1 MNYIKSSILDYNKL
15 QCQKNNLNR
24 KEIIIN
30 KDLTENYSIKQDDEI
45 MSAHWSIQAINLFCA
60 TAYYLDRN
68 NEKQMK
74 YYILCSDDLVHD
86 ENSIYFHN
94 KQIRVNLHQKGVTTQ
109 DIHFWSDGP
118 SS

>member
-15 QCQKNNLNR
+15 QCQKNDLNR

-30 KDLTENYSIKQDDEI
+30 KDLTENYSIKLENEI

-60 TAYYLDRN
+60 TAYYLNRN

-74 YYILCSDDLVHD
+74 YYFLCFDDLVHD
-86 ENSIYFHN
+86 ENSIYFLTN
-94 KQIRVNLHQKGVTTQ
+94 R
-109 DIHFWSDGP
+109 
-118 SS
+118 

>member
-1 MNYIKSSILDYNKL
+1 MKL
-15 QCQKNNLNR
+15 WVHIGVSKLL
-24 KEIIIN
+24 I
-30 KDLTENYSIKQDDEI
+30 Y
-45 MSAHWSIQAINLFCA
+45 FA
-60 TAYYLDRN
+60 TAYYLDIN

-109 DIHFWSDGP
+109 DIHVWSDGP